1 MFEEFYE
8 MYEPEEREVVVL
20 INRILG
26 GGYHSRGGFWSFSAV
41 TLGMMFCDTGKVSAK
56 EERLEWPMR
65 SVTVKRAGVASRT
78 SRSAVCESAG

>member
-20 INRILG
+20 INRIVG
-26 GGYHSRGGFWSFSAV
+26 GGYHSRGGFWS
-41 TLGMMFCDTGKVSAK
+41 L
-56 EERLEWPMR
+56 
-65 SVTVKRAGVASRT
+65 TVKRAGVASRT